1 MSERASFS
9 TKIDSKLKYKLHELS
24 TTTHIPQSQLVD
36 EALEDLI
43 KKYEFRKRHCIH
55 NTVIYP

>member
-1 MSERASFS
+1 MKKRASFS

-36 EALEDLI
+36 EALEDLT
-43 KKYEFRKRHCIH
+43 KKYELRERQCIH
-55 NTVIYP
+55 NDVIYP